1 MPAALEELGLEPP
14 LKTLVVVGGAERMSA
29 DEMTRA
35 RPVIEALGDL
45 AKRVG
50 AVVVDGGT
58 DEGVMRLL
66 GQARA
71 RGRSFPL
78 IGVVVASLAAKPPGV
93 AAWGDWLEPVP
104 PIPPGRPRISH
115 VRARQVGQ
123 SSCRLECVE
132 SASVR
137 QWRSEVTSMY
147 AVVDPATG
155 ETVKEYPTI
164 SDHELRDAIARA
176 DRSHRE
182 WSKVATVADRASL
195 VRRVGE
201 LHSERRKDLAELIV
215 AEMGKPVGQ
224 ARGEV
229 DFCASIYEFYA
240 ENAEALMADEP
251 IELLEGEGSAVVR
264 RSSLGVLLGIMPWNF
279 PYYQVARFA
288 GPNLIIGNTVLLK
301 HAPQCPQSAEAIAQM
316 FADAGFPDGA
326 YVNIYATNE
335 QIEWVIADPR
345 IRGVSV
351 TGSERAGAA
360 VAEIAGRNLK
370 KVVLELGGSD
380 PFIVLGTDDLDKTVE
395 DAVAARIDN
404 AGQSCNAAKRMIV
417 VDELYQP
424 FMEKFTAAL
433 TAVKQGDPHERGTEL
448 GPLSSQVAA
457 DRLEDQVRRAVEQG
471 ATVVAGGKRNGN
483 YFEPTVLTDI
493 TPAND
498 VYREELFG
506 PVAQVY
512 RVQSEEEAVTLAN
525 DTPFGLGSYLVTND
539 PEQAERVADQIDAGM
554 VYVNIVGADGAEL
567 PFGGTKRSGFGRELG
582 RYGADEFVN
591 KKLIR
596 IG

>member
-1 MPAALEELGLEPP
+1 
-14 LKTLVVVGGAERMSA
+14 
-29 DEMTRA
+29 
-35 RPVIEALGDL
+35 
-45 AKRVG
+45 
-50 AVVVDGGT
+50 
-58 DEGVMRLL
+58 
-66 GQARA
+66 
-71 RGRSFPL
+71 
-78 IGVVVASLAAKPPGV
+78 
-93 AAWGDWLEPVP
+93 
-104 PIPPGRPRISH
+104 
-115 VRARQVGQ
+115 
-123 SSCRLECVE
+123 
-132 SASVR
+132 
-137 QWRSEVTSMY
+137 VTSIY

-164 SDHELRDAIARA
+164 TDDELRDGIARA
-176 DRSHRE
+176 DRAHRE
-182 WSKVATVADRASL
+182 WSTKATVAERAAL

-201 LHSERRKDLAELIV
+201 LHSERRKELADIIV
-215 AEMGKPVGQ
+215 TEMGKPFGQ
-224 ARGEV
+224 AVGEV
-229 DFCASIYEFYA
+229 DFAAAIYEFYA
-240 ENAEALMADEP
+240 DNAEGLMADEP
-251 IELLEGEGSAVVR
+251 IDLLEGDGSAVIR

-288 GPNLIIGNTVLLK
+288 GPNLVIGNTILLK
-301 HAPQCPQSAEAIAQM
+301 HAPQCPQSAEAMQEI
-316 FADAGFPDGA
+316 FNEAGFPDGA

-345 IRGVSV
+345 VRGVSV

-417 VDELYQP
+417 IDELYEP
-424 FMEKFTAAL
+424 FLEKFTAAL
-433 TAVKQGDPHERGTEL
+433 TAVKQGDPRERGIEC
-448 GPLSSQVAA
+448 GPLSSETAA
-457 DRLEDQVRRAVEQG
+457 SRLEDQVKRAVEQG
-471 ATVVAGGKRNGN
+471 ATVVAGGRRNGN

-493 TPAND
+493 TPEND
-498 VYREELFG
+498 AYREELFG

-512 RVQSEEEAVTLAN
+512 RVGSEEEAVALAN
-525 DTPFGLGSYLVTND
+525 DTPFGLGSYLMTND
-539 PEQAERVADQIDAGM
+539 PEQAERVANQIDAGM